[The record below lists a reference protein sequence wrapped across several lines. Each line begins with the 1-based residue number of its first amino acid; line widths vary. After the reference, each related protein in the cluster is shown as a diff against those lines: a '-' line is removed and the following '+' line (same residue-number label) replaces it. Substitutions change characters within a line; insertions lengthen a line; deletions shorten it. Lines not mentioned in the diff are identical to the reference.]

1 MLGKRSFLLLE
12 CRWDVMEPV
21 TYLTGLTGLMGGY
34 LWFLF
39 NQKEISYRSVFEMSS
54 SKRREQL
61 YDAKGFDRDKWRD
74 LIDEG
79 TELRRAIKG
88 IAHDYSVDWS
98 MHKELEEFDDKASDE
113 IKKHEKKKF
122 GGEDDSN
129 QKKGEDSHS
138 ARSKS

>member
-1 MLGKRSFLLLE
+1 
-12 CRWDVMEPV
+12 
-21 TYLTGLTGLMGGY
+21 MGGY

-61 YDAKGFDRDKWRD
+61 YDVKGFDRNKWKD

-79 TELRRAIKG
+79 TELRRAIKK
-88 IAHDYSVDWS
+88 IAIDYTIDWS
-98 MHKELEEFDDKASDE
+98 MNDELNDENAAEE

-122 GGEDDSN
+122 GNDSVSSSSDKQKDQED
-129 QKKGEDSHS
+129 HS